1 MMYRE
6 KTKKKVIGQIVAL
19 AISSLQLIPH
29 VAQNHL
35 AGEQGTQWDQT
46 NKQWKLRLPLIS
58 PRLLSTLF

>member
-1 MMYRE
+1 MYRK

-35 AGEQGTQWDQT
+35 AGEQGKQWDQT
-46 NKQWKLRLPLIS
+46 DKQRKLRLPLIS
-58 PRLLSTLF
+58 PRLLSTPF